1 MSNSS
6 KYLLILACP
15 NGTFGKNCS
24 SQCPADKY
32 GYLCTETCECKYY
45 EMCSA
50 TKGCIPGKTLR
61 SFCYDIKTSVIKK

>member
-1 MSNSS
+1 M
-6 KYLLILACP
+6 ILACP

-32 GYLCTETCECKYY
+32 GYFCAETCDCKYY

-50 TKGCIPGKTLR
+50 TNGCITGKTLR
-61 SFCYDIKTSVIKK
+61 SFCYDIDYICD